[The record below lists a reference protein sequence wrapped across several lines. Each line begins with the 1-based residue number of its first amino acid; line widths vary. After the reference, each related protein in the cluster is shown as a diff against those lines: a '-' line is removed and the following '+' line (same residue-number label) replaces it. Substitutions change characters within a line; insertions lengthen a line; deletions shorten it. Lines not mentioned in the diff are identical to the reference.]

1 MLRWL
6 ETFPVPENSP
16 AHFVRHLHLSIGEYG
31 GAPEKFFEYIPWFT
45 DVEKATLL
53 NYEDFGL
60 LWIPPFWRLPQS
72 VTSLT
77 IGPYTH
83 GGLMRVRD
91 IMSQLPNLDDLSLSW
106 SYPERRDRALLGTGR
121 VLRGRFGGKLELLR
135 GCAGDP
141 DVVDMLLEIPTG
153 LHFIEVN
160 IQNTHEC
167 LFSAVTLANVCAE
180 TLVKFSYTVELHCKE
195 PFPLL

>member
-1 MLRWL
+1 
-6 ETFPVPENSP
+6 
-16 AHFVRHLHLSIGEYG
+16 
-31 GAPEKFFEYIPWFT
+31 
-45 DVEKATLL
+45 
-53 NYEDFGL
+53 
-60 LWIPPFWRLPQS
+60 
-72 VTSLT
+72 
-77 IGPYTH
+77 
-83 GGLMRVRD
+83 MRVRD

-106 SYPERRDRALLGTGR
+106 SYPERDRALLGTGR

-153 LHFIEVN
+153 LHFTEVN
-160 IQNTHEC
+160 IQNTPEC
-167 LFSAVTLANVCAE
+167 LFSAVTLANVCAK